1 MRPQYPEGRFSP
13 PDAGSVRAKE
23 YRSVFLPVRY
33 WWTFLKF
40 DRLAGPG
47 ILYTVY
53 GCLLPCQAGRFLV
66 NRMLAGRT
74 MKTVSPRPFGAQVHF
89 RSGGTGWRGQVTVR
103 EGIILTVEERES
115 GIRLDRFLRERLP
128 DLPSRSVR
136 FAIEAGEVMVG
147 GEKGRKGRILTSG
160 EEVVVRRIA
169 EGADWMPEPGD
180 LPGASVLFAD
190 DVVAVL
196 DKPLN
201 VHTEAHRPGERGTL
215 AGFLRYRFPSVEQF
229 SSMPGL
235 TLLTRLDYATSG
247 AVPAAL
253 TPEALDFFS
262 REREKGEIR
271 KTYYCLVS
279 GRLEEKRTFSF
290 RIDAGGGET
299 VRVRT
304 EVRDP
309 DPSRWTTVTP
319 VGREG
324 SVTLL
329 RAEISRGKRHQ
340 IRAHLA
346 AAGFPVVGDRRYSAV
361 PPEGAGRA
369 RLMLHAAVVTFLH
382 PKRGERMTV
391 VSPLPGEFGLI

>member
-1 MRPQYPEGRFSP
+1 M
-13 PDAGSVRAKE
+13 
-23 YRSVFLPVRY
+23 
-33 WWTFLKF
+33 
-40 DRLAGPG
+40 
-47 ILYTVY
+47 
-53 GCLLPCQAGRFLV
+53 
-66 NRMLAGRT
+66 
-74 MKTVSPRPFGAQVHF
+74 
-89 RSGGTGWRGQVTVR
+89 R
-103 EGIILTVEERES
+103 EGIILTVEESES

-128 DLPSRSVR
+128 GLPSRSVR
-136 FAIEAGEVMVG
+136 FAIEAGEVRVG
-147 GEKGRKGRILTSG
+147 GEKGQKGRILTAG
-160 EEVVVRRIA
+160 EEIVVRRIA

-180 LPGASVLFAD
+180 LPGGSVLFAD

-196 DKPLN
+196 DKPPD

-215 AGFLRYRFPSVEQF
+215 AGYLRYRFPSVEQI

-279 GRLEEKRTFSF
+279 GRIDEERTLSF
-290 RIDAGGGET
+290 RIDAEGGET

-309 DPSRWTTVTP
+309 DPRRWTTVTP
-319 VGREG
+319 VRREG
-324 SVTLL
+324 SFTLL

-346 AAGFPVVGDRRYSAV
+346 AAGFPVVGDRRYGAV
-361 PPEGAGRA
+361 PPEGAGRT
-369 RLMLHAAVVTFLH
+369 RLLLHAADVTFLH

-391 VSPLPGEFGLI
+391 VSPLPEEFGLI